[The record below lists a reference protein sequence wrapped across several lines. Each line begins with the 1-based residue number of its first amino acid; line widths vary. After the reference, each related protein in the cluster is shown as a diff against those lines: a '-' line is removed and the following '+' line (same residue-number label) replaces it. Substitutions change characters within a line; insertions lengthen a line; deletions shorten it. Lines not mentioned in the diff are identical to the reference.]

1 MKYNLKS
8 EIPVLIVVMLPFL
21 YLGIIWNALPD
32 TIPTHWDLYGKIDGY
47 NKKATLLWIPFLLPL
62 LTYLI
67 FLIAPVIDPKKRLQN
82 MGDKLTKLKFAITFI
97 MSLLALFIIH
107 ASKEQKLSPNL
118 IPILIGTLFA
128 VSGNFFPTLKPNYFI
143 GIRIP
148 WTLNNENN
156 WKLTHRF
163 AGKLWLIGGI
173 SIIIYSLIAQ
183 PETSHIFLLCTTTL
197 ITVAPIIYSFR
208 IYKSKENT
216 TPEKNTH

>member
-21 YLGIIWNALPD
+21 YLGMIWNALPD
-32 TIPTHWDLYGKIDGY
+32 MVPTHWNLYGEIDGY
-47 NKKATLLWIPFLLPL
+47 NKKETLLWIPFLLPL

-82 MGDKLTKLKFAITFI
+82 MGDKLTKLKFALTFI

-107 ASKEQKLSPNL
+107 SSREHKLSPNL
-118 IPILIGTLFA
+118 FPILIGTLFA
-128 VSGNFFPTLKPNYFI
+128 VLGNFFPTLKPNYFI

-148 WTLNNENN
+148 WTLNSENN

-183 PETSHIFLLCTTTL
+183 PETSHIFLICTTIL

-208 IYKSKENT
+208 VYKKKKIQLNKKT
-216 TPEKNTH
+216 N